1 MPKNVKI
8 KVRDI
13 VSMKTAVPLFLLWRV
28 GGITFGL
35 MAQEP
40 SPKAASTVD
49 FQRQV
54 RPILS
59 DNCFQCHG
67 PDKNTRMVDLRLDTT
82 EGIFGE
88 RKNGT
93 PIVPGKPADS
103 LLYQRITAAT
113 PARRMPPERSHKTL
127 TAQQIEI
134 IGRWIEEGAT
144 WKEHWAFITPV
155 RTEPPAVQAKEWVRN
170 PIDSFILAR
179 LEAAGLA
186 PAPEADRRTMIRR
199 VSLDLTG
206 LPPNPSE
213 VEAFVNDNSPEAYEK
228 LVDRLL
234 ASSRYGEHRAR
245 YWLDAARYAD
255 THGIHIDNY
264 REMWPYRDWV
274 IQAFNRNLSFDR
286 FTLDQLAGDLLSNRT
301 LDQQV
306 ASGFQRCNVTT
317 NEGGSIPDEVA
328 AMYAKDRADTT
339 GTVFLGLTV
348 GCATCHDH
356 KFDPI
361 LQKEFYSLTAF
372 FRNTTQHPLDGNIPD
387 TPPALVVPRPED
399 QKRWD
404 ELTERRESL
413 RQVLSAA
420 KTSQSAAF
428 ESWLDSPARRSIQ
441 LPYNAP
447 SRVLE
452 LSVGGR
458 ARLLQRG
465 QPQPLTLPAAVTVG
479 QGVSGTGKALHFSKK
494 AFVTLPNIPEID
506 ADKPFT
512 ISTWVYLPKGKG
524 SYVIASQFE
533 PEPKQKPKDDR
544 DRRRGWIIEVG
555 DQGPRIKIAGKDG
568 QYISANAGE
577 GYELNG
583 ESWYHLAFTY
593 DGSRD
598 RAGLAI
604 YVNGRLIPT
613 QGTGEDLEPLLSRV
627 GSASPLSLGR
637 DKKKYFEEGAIAEF
651 RILNHE
657 VDEPD
662 AELLSLW
669 STISAARGKDSAQLT
684 EADRAALSVYYF
696 YQRDGA
702 TRETIAQLR
711 KVDAERRV
719 VARRSAITLVMQEQA
734 GTKPVAHVLN
744 RGQYDQP
751 RDEVEPNVPAI
762 LPRMSDSMPRNR
774 LGLAQ
779 WLVDPA
785 NPLMARV
792 TVNRFWQEVFG
803 TGIVKTA
810 EDFGSQGEAPSH
822 PALLD
827 WLAVEFRESGWDTKR
842 FFKLMLMSA
851 TYRQSAVATEDKI
864 KTDPDNRLLS
874 RGPRFRMDGEM
885 IRDYALAAS
894 GLLAPAIGGPSVRPY
909 QPKGIWEAVAMEQSN
924 TRFYKQDHGDKLY
937 RRSLYTFWKRS
948 APPASMDIFNAPSR
962 ETCMVRRERTN
973 TPLQALV
980 TMNDPQFFEAARTLA
995 QHALVAG
1002 RGDFDRELDFIAE
1015 RLIARPLDGREKD
1028 IAQRAYRDY
1037 KSYYNSHSVDARKAL
1052 SVGESKP
1059 DASLPAPEFAA
1070 KTMLA
1075 SQMLNLDEVLHK

>member
-1 MPKNVKI
+1 MQAA
-8 KVRDI
+8 
-13 VSMKTAVPLFLLWRV
+13 AVLLFFLWPV
-28 GGITFGL
+28 GSVTFPL
-35 MAQEP
+35 MAQEA
-40 SPKAASTVD
+40 SPKPATVD

-54 RPILS
+54 RPVLS

-67 PDKNTRMVDLRLDTT
+67 PDKDTRMVDLRLDTK
-82 EGIFGE
+82 EGIFGQ

-93 PIVPGKPADS
+93 PIVPGKPEES

-127 TAQQIEI
+127 TPQQIEI

-144 WKEHWAFITPV
+144 WKEQWAFIAPV
-155 RTEPPAVQAKEWVRN
+155 RTEPPAVHAKEWVRN
-170 PIDSFILAR
+170 PIDAFILAR
-179 LEAAGLA
+179 LEAAGLQ
-186 PAPEADRRTMIRR
+186 PTPEADPRTMIRR

-213 VEAFVNDNSPEAYEK
+213 VEAFVNDKSADAYEK

-234 ASSRYGEHRAR
+234 ASPHYGEHRAR

-274 IQAFNRNLSFDR
+274 IQAFNHNLPFDR
-286 FTLDQLAGDLLSNRT
+286 FTVEQLAGDLLPNGT

-306 ASGFQRCNVTT
+306 ATGFQRCNVTT

-404 ELTERRESL
+404 ELTEQRESL

-441 LPYNAP
+441 IPYSAT

-452 LSVGGR
+452 LSVGSRG
-458 ARLLQRG
+458 RLLLRG
-465 QPQPLTLPAAVTVG
+465 QPQPVTLPAAVTVG
-479 QGVSGTGKALHFSKK
+479 QGMSLTGKALHFGKK
-494 AFVTLPNIPEID
+494 AFVTLPNIPEIE

-512 ISTWVYLPKGKG
+512 ISAWVYLPKGKG

-544 DRRRGWIIEVG
+544 DRRRGWIIEAG
-555 DQGPRIKIAGKDG
+555 DRGPSIKLAGKDG
-568 QYISANAGE
+568 RYISANAGE
-577 GYELNG
+577 GYELKG

-613 QGTGEDLEPLLSRV
+613 QGTGEDLEPLIGSVR
-627 GSASPLSLGR
+627 SASPLTLGR
-637 DKKKYFEEGAIAEF
+637 DKKKYFEDGAIAEF
-651 RILNHE
+651 RILNRE
-657 VDEPD
+657 VDEQD

-669 STISAARGKDSAQLT
+669 NTISAARGKDSAQLT
-684 EADRAALSVYYF
+684 ETDRAALSVYYF
-696 YQRDGA
+696 YQRDRA
-702 TRETIAQLR
+702 TRETLAQLR
-711 KVDAERRV
+711 KVDAERRGI
-719 VARRSAITLVMQEQA
+719 ARRSPITLVMQEQA

-751 RDEVEPNVPAI
+751 RDEVEPKVPAI
-762 LPRMSDSMPRNR
+762 LPRMSDSLPRNR

-779 WLVDPA
+779 WLVDPT

-827 WLAVEFRESGWDTKR
+827 WIAVEFRESGWDTKR

-851 TYRQSAVATEDKI
+851 TYRQSAAATEEKI
-864 KTDPDNRLLS
+864 KADPDNRLLS

-885 IRDYALAAS
+885 VRDYALAAS
-894 GLLAPAIGGPSVRPY
+894 DLLAHAIGGPSVKPY
-909 QPKGIWEAVAMEQSN
+909 QPKGIWEAVAMENSN
-924 TRFYKQDHGDKLY
+924 TRFYTQDHGDKLY

-962 ETCMVRRERTN
+962 ENCTVRRERTN

-1015 RLIARPLDGREKD
+1015 RLLARPLDTRERD

-1037 KSYYNSHSVDARKAL
+1037 KSYYSAHSVDARKAV

-1059 DASLPAPEFAA
+1059 DASLPMPEFAA
-1070 KTMLA
+1070 MTMLA